1 MIVSYDWSITEH
13 EASLTRY
20 MKVSKKKDLPKV
32 REDASEDLFVY
43 RKKRHQVGTFLFDF
57 QGWPA
62 SEIRNTVYEKS

>member
-1 MIVSYDWSITEH
+1 MAQIVRAHCNVGIDLISHCSATEH

-57 QGWPA
+57 P
-62 SEIRNTVYEKS
+62 

>member
-1 MIVSYDWSITEH
+1 
-13 EASLTRY
+13 